1 LAEPTTVLTD
11 YALAALAVLLAE
23 RLLRSASPLPG
34 ARRLWVAAFLL
45 SALGA
50 FLGGTRHALSP
61 SAVVPREHL
70 WTLTYLVLGL
80 ANFALLAGC
89 VRAVLPRPRHAAA
102 YALLGLRFVVYAV
115 WLLRVRQVR
124 LVVADFALSLL
135 LLLAFAFYYLFTRRG
150 GTGGWLLAGILVSAA
165 GAAIQASGLPPFL
178 GLNHNDWFHV
188 VQMGG
193 TWLFYRAGLR
203 LEDR

>member
-1 LAEPTTVLTD
+1 M
-11 YALAALAVLLAE
+11 
-23 RLLRSASPLPG
+23 
-34 ARRLWVAAFLL
+34 
-45 SALGA
+45 
-50 FLGGTRHALSP
+50 
-61 SAVVPREHL
+61 
-70 WTLTYLVLGL
+70 
-80 ANFALLAGC
+80 
-89 VRAVLPRPRHAAA
+89 
-102 YALLGLRFVVYAV
+102 

-135 LLLAFAFYYLFTRRG
+135 LLLAFAVYFLSTKREA
-150 GTGGWLLAGILVSAA
+150 TGAWLLAGILVSAA

-203 LEDR
+203 LEDRSGGA